1 MPLASSSCAG
11 LDGGTPTV
19 RWRRTFMTEVFESLL
34 RLGLRACPV
43 CGSAESLSMS
53 PFPAILVDGEF
64 PLDPDA
70 LPEEEGGDLTFA
82 VRIECTTCGHL
93 MLFNAQRHRTGDA
106 RILEDGIT
114 EDERPL
120 QGRPARAYKVVR
132 PVRLITARSRPH
144 TAASGPGA
152 ASDCLLFVAGCA
164 GMLTRE
170 VRRARRLSR
179 RAIETGAAD
188 RPYYRLN
195 PSGNRRTRSSRP

>member
-1 MPLASSSCAG
+1 
-11 LDGGTPTV
+11 
-19 RWRRTFMTEVFESLL
+19 MTEVFESLL

-93 MLFNAQRHRTGDA
+93 MLFNAQRYRTGDV

-132 PVRLITARSRPH
+132 PAPLITARHDRSRCRERPGCGVRLPALH
-144 TAASGPGA
+144 GWLRRHDDALSPTRASVISGGY
-152 ASDCLLFVAGCA
+152 
-164 GMLTRE
+164 R
-170 VRRARRLSR
+170 
-179 RAIETGAAD
+179 D
-188 RPYYRLN
+188 RC
-195 PSGNRRTRSSRP
+195 G

>member
-1 MPLASSSCAG
+1 M
-11 LDGGTPTV
+11 

-93 MLFNAQRHRTGDA
+93 MLFNAQRYRTGDV

-120 QGRPARAYKVVR
+120 QGRPACAADNSKTRSITLPRAAR
-132 PVRLITARSRPH
+132 CDVRLPALH
-144 TAASGPGA
+144 G
-152 ASDCLLFVAGCA
+152 LL
-164 GMLTRE
+164 
-170 VRRARRLSR
+170 RRRDDA
-179 RAIETGAAD
+179 
-188 RPYYRLN
+188 
-195 PSGNRRTRSSRP
+195 